1 MDDTTKLNKVIY
13 FIYCCFFILIFTSC
27 AVSKVTEIQVVKLAE
42 TSKSWNGDDLPNYP
56 KGKPKIT
63 VLKITIPP
71 KTKLHKHYHP
81 VINSGI
87 VLKGELKVV
96 DINGNILLLKE
107 GDVVVELV
115 NKVHYGI
122 NEGKKPV
129 EIVVFY
135 SGTTDV
141 PITVLDKD

>member
-1 MDDTTKLNKVIY
+1 MKNS
-13 FIYCCFFILIFTSC
+13 ILLLCLLSLLFHNCGGAKHQGI
-27 AVSKVTEIQVVKLAE
+27 EVVKLTE
-42 TSKSWNGDDLPNYP
+42 TSKSWNGDKLPAYP
-56 KGKPKIT
+56 KGQPQVT

-87 VLKGELKVV
+87 MLKGKLKVV
-96 DINGNILLLKE
+96 DVDNNILFLKK
-107 GDVVVELV
+107 GDVIVELV

-122 NEGKKPV
+122 NETNKPV

-135 SGTTDV
+135 AGTEEL
-141 PITVLDKD
+141 PITVIEK

>member
-1 MDDTTKLNKVIY
+1 MMKHHL
-13 FIYCCFFILIFTSC
+13 FFCFLILMFTSC
-27 AVSKVTEIQVVKLAE
+27 AVSKVTEIQVVKLVE
-42 TSKSWNGDDLPNYP
+42 TSKSWNGDNLPNYP
-56 KGKPKIT
+56 TGKPKIT

-96 DINGNILLLKE
+96 DIDDNVLILKE
-107 GDVVVELV
+107 GDVIVELV
-115 NKVHYGI
+115 NKIHYGI
-122 NEGKKPV
+122 NEGRKPV

-135 SGTTDV
+135 SGTEDL
-141 PITVLDKD
+141 PITILAKD

>member
-1 MDDTTKLNKVIY
+1 MKNWSFLLVIL
-13 FIYCCFFILIFTSC
+13 FLTSC
-27 AVSKVTEIQVVKLAE
+27 AASKVTAIKVEKLAE

-56 KGKPKIT
+56 TGKPKIT

-87 VLKGELKVV
+87 VLKGTLKVV
-96 DINGNILLLKE
+96 DINENVLILKE
-107 GDVVVELV
+107 GDVIVELV
-115 NKVHYGI
+115 NKIHYGI
-122 NEGKKPV
+122 NEGKNPV

-135 SGTTDV
+135 AGTKDL
-141 PITVLDKD
+141 PITVLAKE

>member
-1 MDDTTKLNKVIY
+1 MIS
-13 FIYCCFFILIFTSC
+13 SC
-27 AVSKVTEIQVVKLAE
+27 AVSKVKEIQVVKLVE
-42 TSKSWNGDDLPNYP
+42 TSKSWNGDALPNYP

-87 VLKGELKVV
+87 LLKGELKVI
-96 DINGNILLLKE
+96 DINNNELILKE
-107 GDVVVELV
+107 GDVIVELV
-115 NKVHYGI
+115 NKIHYGI
-122 NEGKKPV
+122 NEGRKPV

-135 SGTTDV
+135 SGTVDL
-141 PITVLDKD
+141 PITVLTKD